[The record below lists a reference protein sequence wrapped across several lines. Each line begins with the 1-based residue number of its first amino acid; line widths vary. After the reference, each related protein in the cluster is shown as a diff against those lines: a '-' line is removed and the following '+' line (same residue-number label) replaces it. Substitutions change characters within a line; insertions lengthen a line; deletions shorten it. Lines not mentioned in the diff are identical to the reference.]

1 MSTVSLRSEVIPPVC
16 IERFEKVMTKGDLD
30 IISFQGKKKKACHI
44 IFSVKKTVG
53 KISHILYD
61 SIERNSLIETYFK

>member
-30 IISFQGKKKKACHI
+30 IISFQGEKKKSLPYYFLCK
-44 IFSVKKTVG
+44 
-53 KISHILYD
+53 
-61 SIERNSLIETYFK
+61 ENSGENLTYFV